1 MNFKEYMNM
10 IEGRRVDEATM
21 SLQDMLDNF
30 RKVFPY
36 SDKEAHVSNFH
47 VDGKDKDTM
56 KCTGIVISES
66 DPSKR
71 YQVTAM
77 FHRDDIEQPF
87 SIHNIGKVNCTCN
100 AYRYNISH
108 PNFKNTT
115 QAEPIQGFS
124 HIPNKV
130 RNPKKEST
138 VCKHLYSFLIFLYNK
153 GLIKNN

>member
-1 MNFKEYMNM
+1 MNFSEYMACLQ
-10 IEGRRVDEATM
+10 GRRIDEEVT
-21 SLQDMLDNF
+21 SLQDMVDNF

-36 SDKEAHVSNFH
+36 SDKEARVANFH
-47 VDGKDKDTM
+47 VEGKDTEEM

-71 YQVTAM
+71 YTASVT
-77 FHRDDIEQPF
+77 FHRDDLEQPF
-87 SIHNIGKVNCTCN
+87 SIMNIGKVNCTCN
-100 AYRYNISH
+100 AYRYNVSH
-108 PNFKNTT
+108 PNFKNTS
-115 QAEPIQGFS
+115 QMEPIPGFS